1 MGRSE
6 RTERAATTPDQKTHE
21 LHRYLAIGLGAL
33 AGVVFVLR
41 GPSGAGKSLLALELI
56 DEWEA
61 RGKAG
66 KLVSDDRIDMAV
78 EKGVLV
84 MLAPKSIEG
93 LVELRG
99 RGIVERPFVRK
110 APVHLV
116 IDLVPALERMVEEDA
131 LETELLGVAVPRCPV
146 PRAGIVDSRHQ
157 ILLIREGIRAIEPTR
172 SRVKKTA

>member
-1 MGRSE
+1 M
-6 RTERAATTPDQKTHE
+6 TTPENVHAT
-21 LHRYLAIGLGAL
+21 GLVL
-33 AGVVFVLR
+33 DKLGVVLR

-61 RGKAG
+61 RGKTA

-78 EKGVLV
+78 EKGELV

-116 IDLVPALERMVEEDA
+116 VDLVPGLERMVEEDA
-131 LETELLGVAVPRCPV
+131 LVTELFGVSVPRCPV
-146 PRAGIVDSRHQ
+146 PQAGVIDSRHQ
-157 ILLIREGIRAIEPTR
+157 LMLIREGLRLLSPR
-172 SRVKKTA
+172 KTTARQKDT